1 MTDILKKSRRVVVK
15 VGSSL
20 LVDGDKGTLRAQWL
34 QALVEDI
41 AALREQGK
49 DVLVVS
55 SGAIAL
61 GRRVLGLTSKT
72 LRLEE
77 SQAAAAAGQIKLSS
91 AWAEALA
98 KHDIKTAQI
107 LLTLGDT
114 EERRQYLNARETVN
128 TLLKFGVVPVV
139 NENDTVATQEIRFGD
154 NDRLA
159 ARVAQMISG
168 DCLILLSDIDGLYT
182 ADPGVDPDAK
192 FIPLVKSITP
202 EIEAMAGISR
212 SGFGRGGM
220 ITKLLAAKIAVNAG
234 CAMAIANGK
243 TLHPIAALANGA
255 TRGGAKAGTWFTA
268 KASPAT
274 ARKQWIAGHLN
285 AHGSIRIDAGAAA
298 ALLRGRSLLPAGV
311 REVDG
316 NFQRGDVVRVLNED
330 GHEIAQGLS
339 AYSDEDARRIIGHKS
354 NEIAAILGYAGREE
368 MIHRDDLVLHRQEE
382 MQA

>member
-20 LVDGDKGTLRAQWL
+20 LVDGEKGTLRAQWL

-61 GRRVLGLTSKT
+61 GRRVLGLPGKA

-114 EERRQYLNARETVN
+114 EERRQDLNARATVN
-128 TLLKFGVVPVV
+128 TLLKLGVVPVV

-168 DCLILLSDIDGLYT
+168 DCLVLLSDIDGLYT
-182 ADPGVDPDAK
+182 ADPGVDAAAK
-192 FIPLVKSITP
+192 FIPVVKSITP
-202 EIEAMAGISR
+202 EIEAMAGVSR

-243 TLHPIAALANGA
+243 KLHPIDALAK
-255 TRGGAKAGTWFTA
+255 GGPKAGTWFTA

-285 AHGSIRIDAGAAA
+285 AHGSIRIDSGAAA

-311 REVDG
+311 REVQG
-316 NFQRGDVVRVLNED
+316 SFQRGDVVRVLNEAGD
-330 GHEIAQGLS
+330 EIAQGLS

-354 NEIAAILGYAGREE
+354 NEITAILGYAGREE

-382 MQA
+382 MQE